1 MQTLHSE
8 DSQTHPIFPLNLRN
22 PCWAVFFLISNFL
35 SFLQFEA
42 ASKQYQFVP
51 SPSEAS
57 RCLEQAGM
65 FRKAI
70 AILEDSH
77 FYDRAIDCLRRYQI
91 KIEVIIIT
99 SIYLHIDCYK
109 KGFLIWLS
117 YHFDLLQK
125 CALHIWSLAQTL

>member
-1 MQTLHSE
+1 MNKLALFIPLTSE
-8 DSQTHPIFPLNLRN
+8 HCIQRILKHIQFSHWIWGIHAGLF
-22 PCWAVFFLISNFL
+22 FFLISNFL

-99 SIYLHIDCYK
+99 SIYLYKLTVIK
-109 KGFLIWLS
+109 KGFK
-117 YHFDLLQK
+117 YD
-125 CALHIWSLAQTL
+125 